1 MDLVLASAW
10 DRELMFKLEFVPT
23 CMPVRYM
30 SKAVRDL
37 HIELQPITIQH
48 TLIITAAVMSRTAI
62 TISQAITTCI
72 AAATGTA
79 KLADEIVG

>member
-1 MDLVLASAW
+1 
-10 DRELMFKLEFVPT
+10 
-23 CMPVRYM
+23 M

-62 TISQAITTCI
+62 TITISQAITTCI